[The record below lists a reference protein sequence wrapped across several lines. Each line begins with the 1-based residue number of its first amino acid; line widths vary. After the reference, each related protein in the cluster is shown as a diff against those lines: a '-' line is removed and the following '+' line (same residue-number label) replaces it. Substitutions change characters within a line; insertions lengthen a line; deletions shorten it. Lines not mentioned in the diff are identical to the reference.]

1 MKPEQKVA
9 FRAFLIELLVYGA
22 LVFAYVFFVIGVLGR
37 WVHQVYEQHKIVYAF
52 AALLLIV
59 IQGVGLEI
67 VTTALL
73 KLIRSRTE

>member
-1 MKPEQKVA
+1 MNPEQKVA
-9 FRAFLIELLVYGA
+9 FRSFLIELLVYAA
-22 LVFAYVFFVIGVLGR
+22 LVFAYFFSVIGVLSR
-37 WVHQVYEQHKIVYAF
+37 WVHQVYQQHKIVYAF